1 MAQSEYAYSII
12 RKYTLGWGG
21 DPEWFYNLPL
31 TKEAIKRQLKECLK
45 SNSKDW
51 IWAFSKEEFVTN
63 LIGLWYKNVPK
74 WYRAETNYSDVVLS
88 YIGEDLNWALS
99 FMEEPKLFHIIED
112 RGYDIRYIHKTF
124 HSEQA
129 ACKWLRKNTV
139 RCGEVNIINDANHIN
154 GDGDHFDYYIRYE
167 F

>member
-1 MAQSEYAYSII
+1 MAQSEFSII
-12 RKYTLGWGG
+12 RSRCLGWCGT
-21 DPEWFYNLPL
+21 PEWFYNLPL

-99 FMEEPKLFHIIED
+99 FMKEPKFFHIVED
-112 RGYDIRYIHKTF
+112 RGYGISYIHKTF
-124 HSEQA
+124 TSEDEA
-129 ACKWLRKNTV
+129 YKWLTDNTV
-139 RCGEVNIINDANHIN
+139 RHYSSYVIDDNEHID
-154 GDGDHFDYYIRYE
+154 GDGAYWHYYIQYE